1 VSPDAKQPFLSQVET
16 TYLEIATI
24 RRFEER
30 CMTLKA
36 DGEIQGSL
44 HLCTGQEAIPIAV
57 CRVLEPRDSLTVTYR
72 GHGWAIARGIP
83 LVHLFAELMGRAS
96 PLCGGRGGS
105 AYFSSATHGFLG
117 ENSIV
122 AAGLPIAAGA
132 ALAARFSKDGSVA
145 LVSVGDG
152 ALNEGAAH
160 ESLNFAA
167 VMKLPLV
174 IIVENNVY
182 SELTPIE
189 SMIATETL
197 AERAAAYGIPGVRV
211 DGNDPDAVEQAAAEA
226 IGAARVGRGPS
237 LIETMTERLVGHYDL
252 DPQHYRPQGD
262 IERAMRRE
270 PLARLRNHC
279 GAAAAAALDR
289 KATQLIDDSVADA
302 FTFPFPAP
310 ATARDHLYA

>member
-1 VSPDAKQPFLSQVET
+1 MSADAKQPSLSQVEA
-16 TYLEIATI
+16 TYLKIATI
-24 RRFEER
+24 RCFEEQ

-36 DGEIQGSL
+36 EGQIQGSM
-44 HLCTGQEAIPIAV
+44 HLCNGQEAIPIGV
-57 CRVLEPRDSLTVTYR
+57 CRVLEDRDSLTVTYR

-83 LVHLFAELMGRAS
+83 LAHLFAELMGRAS

-105 AYFSSATHGFLG
+105 AYLSSARHGFLG

-132 ALAARFSKDGSVA
+132 ALAARFSEDGSVA

-174 IIVENNVY
+174 VIVENNVY
-182 SELTPIE
+182 SELTPIQ

-197 AERAAAYGIPGVRV
+197 AERAAAYGMSGVRV
-211 DGNDPDAVEQAAAEA
+211 DGNDPDTVERAADEAVT
-226 IGAARVGRGPS
+226 AARAGNGPS
-237 LIETMTERLVGHYDL
+237 LIEAMTERLVGHYDL

-262 IERAMRRE
+262 IERAMERE
-270 PLARLRNHC
+270 PLARLRQRC
-279 GAAAAAALDR
+279 GATAAILDR
-289 KATQLIDDSVADA
+289 RAAELIEEAVAEA
-302 FTFPFPAP
+302 ETVPFPDP